1 VNVYQN
7 AKVLHWLVVVLS
19 FFFGFGRET
28 TYPLRRFVVENIFTN
43 FIFLNYQ
50 YEITVNF
57 ELRFHRY
64 PL

>member
-43 FIFLNYQ
+43 FIF
-50 YEITVNF
+50 
-57 ELRFHRY
+57 
-64 PL
+64 